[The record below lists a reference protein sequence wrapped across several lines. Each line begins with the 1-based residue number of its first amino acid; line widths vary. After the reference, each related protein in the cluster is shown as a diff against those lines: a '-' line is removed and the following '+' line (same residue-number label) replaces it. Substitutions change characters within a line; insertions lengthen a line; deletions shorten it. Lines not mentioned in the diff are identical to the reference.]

1 MSAHEWFTAEDYLKN
16 KLATKAVSDAGITDL
31 PALMVAFEKAGF
43 VGADGA
49 YKHFQMYG
57 NAEGISPNK
66 YFNATQY
73 LQAKAADALGS
84 ASDYNVGL
92 VASAIA
98 GLGMSA
104 WDHYQKFGA
113 TEGKFGINPSNAF
126 DQETYLNAKAA
137 LVGKTAT
144 EVKDAIT
151 NAGMT
156 VLQHYMQFAGQTG
169 EVSLSTNVAVPA
181 DKQVG
186 GTTGR
191 TFTLTNGT
199 DTATANVF
207 NSGLVYVPGGNDR
220 INALQNEDV
229 LTGAAGRTDNTL
241 NVTLGNANDNGLAT
255 VTPYLNGI
263 QNINIDW
270 TGNTT
275 TLDLRN
281 ADATESINIKR
292 VTADATTVNV
302 NNIGT
307 PAATLRVA
315 NTASDN
321 VNVTFQYKTGV
332 LNGAADVAAL
342 ELNDVLANSVNQT
355 SRANV
360 EGFETVNLT
369 VANGVDINALS
380 VNDMENLNITGSGD
394 LTIVNL
400 TATANEYDAF
410 TAGGIANPGSI
421 GLRTVNAADFT
432 GNLNVDVSAAL
443 GGFVDPT
450 NSGAQAHTVITGGSG
465 NDKFW
470 TNAGVAATSATN
482 RDQINGGAGNNT
494 LVVVGGN
501 IAGNAA
507 ITNVQ
512 GLELRTQAG
521 NTTVDFD
528 AFDANLASVL
538 LRDEKGV
545 GATAFT
551 LNDLGADLASS
562 GNIVL
567 HHGITGHGAQ
577 TVAVNLKA
585 DTANDTVAITVENDR
600 NTGTTFNYTIDA
612 DVPTPT
618 GKVDAD
624 QGVENVTI
632 NDNDTETNV
641 VTLTSAAEHKGTVTL
656 TGGVAGQSYTVAST
670 LVAKTVDAAA
680 QKSNLVLTVGVED
693 QAIKLGSGDDRLTF
707 DGLDT
712 FNGSD
717 AITDVGGTDT
727 VRAAFSKDVTGTPE
741 LAGIENLHIV
751 ATANA
756 ALDLAKG
763 TNLTQLVLMSNEAVD
778 ENNEVFS
785 AGIALGQVNLTDVI
799 TLKNTKLSEVNFF
812 GDEDAVNPL
821 VPTTVATI
829 QNFNGLTLENNTGDA
844 VAVKIGAPLQNLTN
858 LAGNGITAYNLGQL
872 TTHGVKDLSIVVSN
886 EIANNGTTTTI
897 ANIWD
902 RDLVNLTLTATGN
915 VNVGTVTGNTVNS
928 NIKTVNASAVG
939 GNTTATV
946 KALGDSAVV
955 TLAGGNDVFNA
966 LGSAGNNVTIQAGEG
981 NNTVT
986 GTAQS
991 DYIYSGAGRDV
1002 IDANRGNNTVKS
1014 GAGDDTVAA
1023 LNGSNTVDLGS
1034 GKADA
1039 ATFNYDTAGQ
1049 QNLATNVIAGSG
1061 TNATINIVNGG
1072 VDGLLSTAVDNVTTT
1087 YGFAVGD
1094 GAEASL
1100 KFTGITFD
1108 ATASTL
1114 NGRSAINVDG
1124 VAVAP
1129 TNAGVIGAANYDANQ
1144 SNLVVFTVNPTAGQS
1159 FTGGSAADVFMDISA
1174 GVGTAYNVSTGAG
1187 NDAIVIAQTNT
1198 GAHTITGGTGADRVV
1213 LSAAAAAGVN
1223 TVVLAEGDSTA
1234 SAWDVITNF
1243 KTGVDKLD
1251 LSSFTTGTAA
1261 KLTSTAWADL
1271 AADAD
1276 AAAETVAVDAVT
1288 GEVTIGLSGGG
1299 NAVIGKDVS
1308 VASVIN
1314 YLAANSTTVNDTFF
1328 FRYDS
1333 NGTGAIDAADSAVFF
1348 QNLGTDLVVEL
1359 VGSAT
1364 NSVAGFSVATD
1375 LV

>member
-1 MSAHEWFTAEDYLKN
+1 MAITAEMRTQVSQLYVALFGRAPDTDGLGYWVQQLSAGKSLTDVAN
-16 KLATKAVSDAGITDL
+16 TMYATE
-31 PALMVAFEKAGF
+31 PARVYYPSYMTNQEIIASFYENVLGRVA
-43 VGADGA
+43 D
-49 YKHFQMYG
+49 
-57 NAEGISPNK
+57 AEGLAFWTAK
-66 YFNATQY
+66 LNASG
-73 LQAKAADALGS
+73 ASVGS
-84 ASDYNVGL
+84 VINEMINVVANYSGNDPDGL
-92 VASAIA
+92 VSFNLFNNKVEVAQYWGENAGGVDGSSSILAGVSADDATVTAAIA
-98 GLGMSA
+98 KIGSGS
-104 WDHYQKFGA
+104 GA
-113 TEGKFGINPSNAF
+113 
-126 DQETYLNAKAA
+126 
-137 LVGKTAT
+137 
-144 EVKDAIT
+144 
-151 NAGMT
+151 
-156 VLQHYMQFAGQTG
+156 
-169 EVSLSTNVAVPA
+169 
-181 DKQVG
+181 
-186 GTTGR
+186 
-191 TFTLTNGT
+191 FTLTNGT
-199 DTATANVF
+199 DNATANVF
-207 NSGLVYVPGGNDR
+207 NAPMVYVPDGSDR
-220 INALQNEDV
+220 ILSLQDEDV
-229 LTGAAGRTDNTL
+229 LTGIAGRTDNTL
-241 NVTLGNANDNGLAT
+241 NVTMGNINADEGTTAT
-255 VTPYLNGI
+255 TTPYLYNI

-292 VTADATTVNV
+292 VTADAAAVNV

-315 NTASDN
+315 NTASDD
-321 VNVTFQYKTGV
+321 VTVTFQYKTGV

-400 TATANEYDAF
+400 TATANEYDLFA
-410 TAGGIANPGSI
+410 AGGIANPGSI
-421 GLRTVNAADFT
+421 GLRTVNAANFT
-432 GNLNVDVSAAL
+432 GNLNIDVSAAL

-450 NSGAQAHTVITGGSG
+450 NSGAPAHTVITGGSG

-470 TNAGVAATSATN
+470 TNVGVAATSATN
-482 RDQINGGAGNNT
+482 RDQIDGGAGANT

-538 LRDEKGV
+538 LRDEKGA
-545 GATAFT
+545 GATTFT
-551 LNDLGADLASS
+551 LNDLGADLASG

-567 HHGITGHGAQ
+567 RHGITGHGVQ
-577 TVAVNLKA
+577 TVTVNLKA

-680 QKSNLVLTVGVED
+680 QLSDLVLTVGTED
-693 QAIKLGSGDDRLTF
+693 QAIKLGSGDDLLTF

-751 ATANA
+751 ATANST
-756 ALDLAKG
+756 LDLAKG
-763 TNLTQLVLMSNEAVD
+763 TDLTQLVLMSNEAVD

-812 GDEDAVNPL
+812 GDEDAV
-821 VPTTVATI
+821 VAGATVSTT

-844 VAVKIGAPLQNLTN
+844 VAVNIGAPLQNLTN
-858 LAGNGITAYNLGQL
+858 LAGNGITTYNLGQL

-886 EIANNGTTTTI
+886 EIANNAATTNI

-902 RDLVNLTLTATGN
+902 RDLVNLTLTATGS

-928 NIKTVNASAVG
+928 NIKTFNASAVG

-955 TLAGGNDVFNA
+955 TLAGGDDVFNA

-1014 GAGDDTVAA
+1014 GAGDDTVSA

-1034 GKADA
+1034 GKADKV
-1039 ATFNYDTAGQ
+1039 TFNYDTVGQ
-1049 QNLATNVIAGSG
+1049 QNLATNVVAGSG
-1061 TNATINIVNGG
+1061 TSASINFDNNNDGT
-1072 VDGLLSTAVDNVTTT
+1072 VDTVF
-1087 YGFAVGD
+1087 GFAVGD
-1094 GAEASL
+1094 GAEASI

-1114 NGRSAINVDG
+1114 NGRSAITSTIDATPV
-1124 VAVAP
+1124 VE
-1129 TNAGVIGAANYDANQ
+1129 ANQ
-1144 SNLVVFTVNPTAGQS
+1144 SNLIVLTGAVDQTLAIS
-1159 FTGGSAADVFMDISA
+1159 GGSAADVVLDFRTTGA
-1174 GVGTAYNVSTGAG
+1174 GATGYTVNTGAG
-1187 NDAIVIAQTNT
+1187 NDAIVISQVSDA
-1198 GAHTITGGTGADRVV
+1198 GHTITAGTGADRIV
-1213 LSAAAAAGVN
+1213 LSATAGVAAD
-1223 TVVLAEGDSTA
+1223 TIVIAEGDSVRGAHDIISNFESGT
-1234 SAWDVITNF
+1234 DV
-1243 KTGVDKLD
+1243 LD
-1251 LSSFTTGTAA
+1251 LASSAVGVAANVTGLVAGFDMDGDGNAEAFAVSATGEITITDGDAVRGEDFFGGVFT
-1261 KLTSTAWADL
+1261 
-1271 AADAD
+1271 ADALL
-1276 AAAETVAVDAVT
+1276 T
-1288 GEVTIGLSGGG
+1288 
-1299 NAVIGKDVS
+1299 
-1308 VASVIN
+1308 
-1314 YLAANSTTVNDTFF
+1314 YLAANATVVNDVFWF
-1328 FRYDS
+1328 NYDS
-1333 NGTGAIDAADSAVFF
+1333 NGDGVIGAEDNAYVF

-1359 VGSAT
+1359 VGTAAAAAAFDAT
-1364 NSVAGFSVATD
+1364 SD
-1375 LV
+1375 II

>member
-1 MSAHEWFTAEDYLKN
+1 MAASATSMEYVQKMFLAYFGRPVAPTGQEYYGQLVDAGNVAALQDDFWNSVESQGKFGALSTEGKVNAIFNQLFARDAAAAGLTYWTTEINAGRVSLPQAALTILNSAAADDLAVFNAKLEVANAFTAELDTTAEI
-16 KLATKAVSDAGITDL
+16 LAYQSNIDEARDLLVSI
-31 PALMVAFEKAGF
+31 K
-43 VGADGA
+43 
-49 YKHFQMYG
+49 
-57 NAEGISPNK
+57 S
-66 YFNATQY
+66 
-73 LQAKAADALGS
+73 QAQADAAVADIQNIVADIVAGGS
-84 ASDYNVGL
+84 A
-92 VASAIA
+92 
-98 GLGMSA
+98 
-104 WDHYQKFGA
+104 
-113 TEGKFGINPSNAF
+113 E
-126 DQETYLNAKAA
+126 DQ
-137 LVGKTAT
+137 
-144 EVKDAIT
+144 
-151 NAGMT
+151 
-156 VLQHYMQFAGQTG
+156 
-169 EVSLSTNVAVPA
+169 
-181 DKQVG
+181 
-186 GTTGR
+186 

-199 DTATANVF
+199 DVATANVF

-220 INALQNEDV
+220 VNALQDEDV
-229 LTGAAGRTDNTL
+229 LTGIAGRTDNTL
-241 NVTLGNANDNGLAT
+241 NVTLGNPNDNGQAT
-255 VTPYLNGI
+255 ITPYLNNI

-270 TGNTT
+270 TGTT
-275 TLDLRN
+275 AALDLRN
-281 ADATESINIKR
+281 ADATQSINIKR
-292 VTADATTVNV
+292 VTSDATNAAV

-315 NTASDN
+315 NTASDD

-355 SRANV
+355 SRANT

-400 TATANEYDAF
+400 TATANEYDLFA
-410 TAGGIANPGSI
+410 AGGIANPGSI

-465 NDKFW
+465 DDKFW

-482 RDQINGGAGNNT
+482 RDQIDGGAGNNT

-501 IAGNAA
+501 IAGNAG
-507 ITNVQ
+507 ITNIQ
-512 GLELRTQAG
+512 ALELRDQTAAADM
-521 NTTVDFD
+521 TVDFD
-528 AFDANLASVL
+528 AFDAKLTDVL
-538 LRDEKGV
+538 LRDEQNGN
-545 GATAFT
+545 AAAFT
-551 LNDLGADLASS
+551 LNDIGATLASS
-562 GNIVL
+562 GKVVL
-567 HHGITGHGAQ
+567 HHSITTVDAQ
-577 TVAVNLKA
+577 TVNVNLKA
-585 DTANDTVAITVENDR
+585 DTANDTVAITVVNDR

-751 ATANA
+751 ATANST
-756 ALDLAKG
+756 LDLAKG
-763 TNLTQLVLMSNEAVD
+763 TDLTQLVLMSNEAVD

-785 AGIALGQVNLTDVI
+785 TGILAGQVNLTDVI

-812 GDEDAVNPL
+812 GDEDAVNLL

-844 VAVKIGAPLQNLTN
+844 VAVKIGAPLQNLTF

-928 NIKTVNASAVG
+928 NIKTFNASAVG

-955 TLAGGNDVFNA
+955 TLAAGDDLFNA

-981 NNTVT
+981 DNTIT

-1014 GAGDDTVAA
+1014 GAGDDTVSA

-1034 GKADA
+1034 GKADKV
-1039 ATFNYDTAGQ
+1039 TFNYDTVGQ
-1049 QNLATNVIAGSG
+1049 QNLATNVVAGSG
-1061 TNATINIVNGG
+1061 TSASINFDNNNDGT
-1072 VDGLLSTAVDNVTTT
+1072 VDTEF
-1087 YGFAVGD
+1087 GFAVGD
-1094 GAEASL
+1094 GAEASI

-1114 NGRSAINVDG
+1114 NGRSAIEVTADTSP
-1124 VAVAP
+1124 VVE
-1129 TNAGVIGAANYDANQ
+1129 ANQ
-1144 SNLVVFTVNPTAGQS
+1144 SNLIVLTGAVDQTATIS
-1159 FTGGSAADVFMDISA
+1159 GGSAADVVLDFRTFGA
-1174 GVGTAYNVSTGAG
+1174 GATGYTVNTGAG
-1187 NDAIVIAQTNT
+1187 NDAIVISQVSDAGHSITA
-1198 GAHTITGGTGADRVV
+1198 GAGADRIV
-1213 LSAAAAAGVN
+1213 LSATAGVAAD
-1223 TVVLAEGDSTA
+1223 TIVIAEGDSVRGAHDIISNFESGT
-1234 SAWDVITNF
+1234 DV
-1243 KTGVDKLD
+1243 LD
-1251 LSSFTTGTAA
+1251 LASSTVGVAANVTG
-1261 KLTSTAWADL
+1261 L
-1271 AADAD
+1271 AAGFDMDGDGNLEAFAVSAAGEITITDGDAVRGENFFGGVFTAD
-1276 AAAETVAVDAVT
+1276 ALLT
-1288 GEVTIGLSGGG
+1288 
-1299 NAVIGKDVS
+1299 
-1308 VASVIN
+1308 
-1314 YLAANSTTVNDTFF
+1314 YLAANATVVNDVFWF
-1328 FRYDS
+1328 NYDS
-1333 NGTGAIDAADSAVFF
+1333 NGDGAIGAEDNAYVF

-1359 VGSAT
+1359 VGTAAAAASFDA
-1364 NSVAGFSVATD
+1364 VTD
-1375 LV
+1375 II

>member
-1 MSAHEWFTAEDYLKN
+1 M
-16 KLATKAVSDAGITDL
+16 
-31 PALMVAFEKAGF
+31 
-43 VGADGA
+43 
-49 YKHFQMYG
+49 
-57 NAEGISPNK
+57 
-66 YFNATQY
+66 
-73 LQAKAADALGS
+73 
-84 ASDYNVGL
+84 
-92 VASAIA
+92 
-98 GLGMSA
+98 
-104 WDHYQKFGA
+104 
-113 TEGKFGINPSNAF
+113 
-126 DQETYLNAKAA
+126 
-137 LVGKTAT
+137 
-144 EVKDAIT
+144 
-151 NAGMT
+151 
-156 VLQHYMQFAGQTG
+156 
-169 EVSLSTNVAVPA
+169 
-181 DKQVG
+181 
-186 GTTGR
+186 
-191 TFTLTNGT
+191 LTSGT
-199 DTATANVF
+199 DVATANVF
-207 NSGLVYVPGGNDR
+207 NAPMVFVPNGSDR
-220 INALQNEDV
+220 ILSLQDEDV
-229 LTGAAGRTDNTL
+229 LTGASGRTDNTL
-241 NVTLGNANDNGLAT
+241 NVTMGNRNADEGTTA
-255 VTPYLNGI
+255 VTTPVLKNI

-281 ADATESINIKR
+281 ADATQSINVKR
-292 VTADATTVNV
+292 VTADATNVNV

-307 PAATLRVA
+307 PAANLRVA
-315 NTASDN
+315 NTASDS

-342 ELNDVLANSVNQT
+342 ELNDVLANSVTQT

-360 EGFETVNLT
+360 EGFETINLT

-410 TAGGIANPGSI
+410 AAGGIANPGSI

-482 RDQINGGAGNNT
+482 RDQINGGAGANT

-501 IAGNAA
+501 IVGNAA
-507 ITNVQ
+507 ITNIQ
-512 GLELRTQAG
+512 ALELRDQAG
-521 NTTVDFD
+521 GMTVDFD
-528 AFDANLASVL
+528 AFDASLASVL
-538 LRDEKGV
+538 LRDESAGN
-545 GATAFT
+545 TTFT
-551 LNDLGADLASS
+551 LNDLGADLASG

-567 HHGITGHGAQ
+567 RHGITGHGAQ

-600 NTGTTFNYTIDA
+600 NTGTTFDYTIDA

-632 NDNDTETNV
+632 ADNDTETNTL
-641 VTLTSAAEHKGTVTL
+641 TLTSAAEHKGTVTL

-670 LVAKTVDAAA
+670 LIAKTVDAAA
-680 QKSNLVLTVGVED
+680 QKSNLVLTVGKED
-693 QAIKLGSGDDRLTF
+693 QAIKLGTGNDRLTF

-717 AITDVGGTDT
+717 AITDAGGTDT
-727 VRAAFSKDVTGTPE
+727 VRAAFSKDVTGAPE

-778 ENNEVFS
+778 QNNEVFS
-785 AGIALGQVNLTDVI
+785 TGIALGQVNLTDVI

-812 GDEDAVNPL
+812 GDEDAV
-821 VPTTVATI
+821 VAGVTVATN

-858 LAGNGITAYNLGQL
+858 LAGAGITNYNLGQL

-886 EIANNGTTTTI
+886 EVANKGTTTTI

-902 RDLVNLTLTATGN
+902 RDLVNLTLTATGS

-928 NIKTVNASAVG
+928 NIKTFNAAAVG

-946 KALGDSAVV
+946 KALGDAAVV

-1014 GAGDDTVAA
+1014 GAGDDTVSA

-1034 GKADA
+1034 GKADKV
-1039 ATFNYDTAGQ
+1039 TFNYDTVGQ
-1049 QNLATNVIAGSG
+1049 QNLATNVVAGSG
-1061 TNATINIVNGG
+1061 TSASINFDNNNDGT
-1072 VDGLLSTAVDNVTTT
+1072 VDTVF
-1087 YGFAVGD
+1087 GFAVGD
-1094 GAEASL
+1094 GAEASI

-1124 VAVAP
+1124 VAVLA
-1129 TNAGVIGAANYDANQ
+1129 TNAGVTGAAGYSANQ
-1144 SNLVVFTVNPTAGQS
+1144 SNLVVFTANPTAAES
-1159 FTGGSAADVFMDISA
+1159 FTGGSAADVFMDVSA
-1174 GVGTAYNVSTGAG
+1174 GVGNAYNVSTGAG

-1213 LSAAAAAGVN
+1213 LSAAAGVD

-1243 KTGVDKLD
+1243 QTGADKLD

-1261 KLTSTAWADL
+1261 KLASTAWADL
-1271 AADAD
+1271 AADGD
-1276 AAAETVAVDAVT
+1276 ALAETVAVAAT

-1299 NAVIGKDVS
+1299 NAVIGKDVT
-1308 VASVIN
+1308 VASVIS

-1333 NGTGAIDAADSAVFF
+1333 NGSGAIDAADNAVFF

-1364 NSVAGFSVATD
+1364 NSVAGFSVAAD

>member
-1 MSAHEWFTAEDYLKN
+1 MAITTQERTNILK
-16 KLATKAVSDAGITDL
+16 LT
-31 PALMVAFEKAGF
+31 
-43 VGADGA
+43 VGL
-49 YKHFQMYG
+49 
-57 NAEGISPNK
+57 
-66 YFNATQY
+66 FNAAPGANY
-73 LQAKAADALGS
+73 LSEFTSVFEANGHNL
-84 ASDYNVGL
+84 
-92 VASAIA
+92 
-98 GLGMSA
+98 
-104 WDHYQKFGA
+104 
-113 TEGKFGINPSNAF
+113 
-126 DQETYLNAKAA
+126 AA
-137 LVGKTAT
+137 L
-144 EVKDAIT
+144 
-151 NAGMT
+151 AGT
-156 VLQHYMQFAGQTG
+156 L
-169 EVSLSTNVAVPA
+169 
-181 DKQVG
+181 
-186 GTTGR
+186 GTTGAFQSLYPSFQTASEFATKFLTTLGLQGNTEAVDFVTAKFNAGVPKAQIIYDAVVALDASTSAEFAAAKAILVNKAAVAENYSVTLGASSTSLETLQGALANVTADPASVTAANAANAGGNGQ

-199 DTATANVF
+199 DVVTANVF

-220 INALQNEDV
+220 VNALQDEDV
-229 LTGAAGRTDNTL
+229 LTGTAGRTDNTL
-241 NVTLGNANDNGLAT
+241 NVTLGNPNDNGQAT
-255 VTPYLNGI
+255 ITPYLNNI

-270 TGNTT
+270 TGATNA
-275 TLDLRN
+275 LDLRN
-281 ADATESINIKR
+281 ADATQSINIKR
-292 VTADATTVNV
+292 VTSDATNAAV

-315 NTASDN
+315 NTASDD

-342 ELNDVLANSVNQT
+342 ELNDVLANAVRQT

-360 EGFETVNLT
+360 EGFETINLT

-410 TAGGIANPGSI
+410 AAGGIANPGSI

-507 ITNVQ
+507 ITNIQ
-512 GLELRTQAG
+512 ALELRDQAG
-521 NTTVDFD
+521 AAMAVDFD
-528 AFDANLASVL
+528 AFDAKLTDVL
-538 LRDEKGV
+538 LRDEENGAAAV
-545 GATAFT
+545 FNLNDIGAT
-551 LNDLGADLASS
+551 LASS
-562 GNIVL
+562 GKVVL
-567 HHGITGHGAQ
+567 HHSITTADAQ
-577 TVAVNLKA
+577 TVNVNLKA
-585 DTANDTVAITVENDR
+585 DTANDTVAITVVNDR
-600 NTGTTFNYTIDA
+600 NTGVTFNYTIDA

-624 QGVENVTI
+624 QGVENVSI
-632 NDNDTETNV
+632 ADNDTETNTL
-641 VTLTSAAEHKGTVTL
+641 TLTSAAEHKGTVTL

-693 QAIKLGSGDDRLTF
+693 QAIKLGAGDDRLTF

-717 AITDVGGTDT
+717 AITDAGGTDT

-778 ENNEVFS
+778 QNNEVFS
-785 AGIALGQVNLTDVI
+785 TGIALGQVNLTDVI

-812 GDEDAVNPL
+812 GDEDNNVQN
-821 VPTTVATI
+821 T

-844 VAVKIGAPLQNLTN
+844 VAVKIGAPLTN
-858 LAGNGITAYNLGQL
+858 LDGGAANNGIATYNLGQL

-886 EIANNGTTTTI
+886 EVANKGTTTTI

-955 TLAGGNDVFNA
+955 TLAAGNDVFNA

-981 NNTVT
+981 NNTIT

-1014 GAGDDTVAA
+1014 GAGDDTVSA

-1034 GKADA
+1034 GKADKV
-1039 ATFNYDTAGQ
+1039 TFNYDTVGQ
-1049 QNLATNVIAGSG
+1049 QNLATNVVAGSG
-1061 TNATINIVNGG
+1061 TSASINFDNNNDGT
-1072 VDGLLSTAVDNVTTT
+1072 VDTVF
-1087 YGFAVGD
+1087 GFAVGD
-1094 GAEASL
+1094 GAEASI

-1114 NGRSAINVDG
+1114 NGRSAFEQT
-1124 VAVAP
+1124 
-1129 TNAGVIGAANYDANQ
+1129 TNTAITAGTTAGVEGAQ
-1144 SNLVVFTVNPTAGQS
+1144 SNLIVLTGTTAQ
-1159 FTGGSAADVFMDISA
+1159 TNAIAGGSAADVVLDLRSGAADA
-1174 GVGTAYNVSTGAG
+1174 GAYNVSTGAG

-1213 LSAAAAAGVN
+1213 LSAAAGVD

-1243 KTGVDKLD
+1243 KTAADKLD
-1251 LSSFTTGTAA
+1251 LSSFTTGSAA

-1271 AADAD
+1271 AADGD
-1276 AAAETVAVDAVT
+1276 ALAEVVAVAGT
-1288 GEVTIGLSGGG
+1288 GGVTIGLSGGG

-1308 VASVIN
+1308 VASVIS

-1328 FRYDS
+1328 FQYDS
-1333 NGTGAIDAADSAVFF
+1333 NGSGAIDAADNVVFF

-1375 LV
+1375 LT

>member
-1 MSAHEWFTAEDYLKN
+1 MALTTKEIQNAYVAFFNRPADVAGLNYWSSYAGSSADLLNTFAQSKEYTDLFAGLNNTQVVTTIYQNLFGRDPDVVGLNYWVKQLD
-16 KLATKAVSDAGITDL
+16 TKAVTI
-31 PALMVAFEKAGF
+31 
-43 VGADGA
+43 
-49 YKHFQMYG
+49 G
-57 NAEGISPNK
+57 NAAATISAGARDTDKTIVDNK
-66 YFNATQY
+66 VAAATAFTTALDTTAEIVAY
-73 LQAKAADALGS
+73 AGVNSTGLAAVKAWLATVTADAATLTAATGT
-84 ASDYNVGL
+84 GL
-92 VASAIA
+92 
-98 GLGMSA
+98 
-104 WDHYQKFGA
+104 
-113 TEGKFGINPSNAF
+113 T
-126 DQETYLNAKAA
+126 
-137 LVGKTAT
+137 
-144 EVKDAIT
+144 
-151 NAGMT
+151 T
-156 VLQHYMQFAGQTG
+156 VLGTVQSNKG
-169 EVSLSTNVAVPA
+169 E
-181 DKQVG
+181 
-186 GTTGR
+186 
-191 TFTLTNGT
+191 TFTLTNGA
-199 DTATANVF
+199 DKHTAQTFSAPMVF
-207 NSGLVYVPGGNDR
+207 VPDGSDR
-220 INALQNEDV
+220 ILSLQDEDV
-229 LTGAAGRTDNTL
+229 LTGVAGRTDNTL
-241 NVTLGNANDNGLAT
+241 NVTMGNINADEGTTAT
-255 VTPYLNGI
+255 TTPYLNNI
-263 QNINIDW
+263 QNVNIDW
-270 TGNTT
+270 TGNTN

-281 ADATESINIKR
+281 ADATQSINIKR
-292 VTADATTVNV
+292 VTADATGVSV

-307 PAATLRVA
+307 PAASLRVA

-342 ELNDVLANSVNQT
+342 ELNDVLANNINQT

-369 VANGVDINALS
+369 VANGVDINKLS

-400 TATANEYDAF
+400 TATNNEYDQFA
-410 TAGGIANPGSI
+410 AGGIANPGSI
-421 GLRTVNAADFT
+421 GLRTVNAANFT

-507 ITNVQ
+507 ITNIQ
-512 GLELRTQAG
+512 ALELRDQAG
-521 NTTVDFD
+521 AAMSVDFD
-528 AFDANLASVL
+528 AFDAKLTDVL
-538 LRDEKGV
+538 LRDEENGAAAV
-545 GATAFT
+545 FNLNDIGAT
-551 LNDLGADLASS
+551 LASS
-562 GNIVL
+562 GKVVL
-567 HHGITGHGAQ
+567 HHSITTGDAQ
-577 TVAVNLKA
+577 TVNVNLKA
-585 DTANDTVAITVENDR
+585 DTASDTVAITVVNDR
-600 NTGTTFNYTIDA
+600 NTGVTFNYTIDA

-624 QGVENVTI
+624 QGVENVSI
-632 NDNDTETNV
+632 ADNDTETNTL
-641 VTLTSAAEHKGTVTL
+641 TLTSAAEHKGTVTL
-656 TGGVAGQSYTVAST
+656 TGGVAAQSYTVAST
-670 LVAKTVDAAA
+670 LVAKTVDAAG
-680 QKSNLVLTVGVED
+680 QKSNLVLTVGKED

-778 ENNEVFS
+778 QNNEVFS

-812 GDEDAVNPL
+812 GDEDAAVAG
-821 VPTTVATI
+821 TTVRTV

-858 LAGNGITAYNLGQL
+858 LAGAGITTYNLGQL

-886 EIANNGTTTTI
+886 EVANKGTTTNV

-955 TLAGGNDVFNA
+955 TLAAGNDVFNA

-981 NNTVT
+981 NNNIT

-1014 GAGDDTVAA
+1014 GAGDDTVSA

-1034 GKADA
+1034 GKADKV
-1039 ATFNYDTAGQ
+1039 TFNYDTVGQ
-1049 QNLATNVIAGSG
+1049 QNLATNVVAGSG
-1061 TNATINIVNGG
+1061 TSASINFDNNNDGT
-1072 VDGLLSTAVDNVTTT
+1072 VDTVF
-1087 YGFAVGD
+1087 GFAVGD
-1094 GAEASL
+1094 GAEASI

-1114 NGRSAINVDG
+1114 NGRSAFVQTANAAITAGTTVG
-1124 VAVAP
+1124 VE
-1129 TNAGVIGAANYDANQ
+1129 GAQ
-1144 SNLVVFTVNPTAGQS
+1144 SNLIVLTGTTAQ
-1159 FTGGSAADVFMDISA
+1159 TNAIAGGSAADVVLDLRSGAADA
-1174 GVGTAYNVSTGAG
+1174 GAYNVSTGAG

-1213 LSAAAAAGVN
+1213 LSAAAGAD

-1243 KTGVDKLD
+1243 TVANDGFDV
-1251 LSSFTTGTAA
+1251 STVPAA
-1261 KLTSTAWADL
+1261 LGAQADL
-1271 AADAD
+1271 KSLDYD
-1276 AAAETVAVDAVT
+1276 GDGVNDITVASGYVT
-1288 GEVTIGLSGGG
+1288 TTVG
-1299 NAVIGKDVS
+1299 VIGGADGKVT
-1308 VASVIN
+1308 VAGMLAF
-1314 YLAANSTTVNDTFF
+1314 LAANAKNVNDIYLFNADT
-1328 FRYDS
+1328 
-1333 NGTGAIDAADSAVFF
+1333 NGTAGIGAGDNTFAF

-1359 VGSAT
+1359 VGAQAT
-1364 NSVAGFSVATD
+1364 ALTIADFKQGKKEKGKKKKKKRE
-1375 LV
+1375 

>member
-1 MSAHEWFTAEDYLKN
+1 MAITTQERTNILK
-16 KLATKAVSDAGITDL
+16 LT
-31 PALMVAFEKAGF
+31 
-43 VGADGA
+43 VGL
-49 YKHFQMYG
+49 
-57 NAEGISPNK
+57 
-66 YFNATQY
+66 FNAAPGANY
-73 LQAKAADALGS
+73 LSEFTSVFEANGHNL
-84 ASDYNVGL
+84 
-92 VASAIA
+92 
-98 GLGMSA
+98 
-104 WDHYQKFGA
+104 
-113 TEGKFGINPSNAF
+113 
-126 DQETYLNAKAA
+126 AA
-137 LVGKTAT
+137 L
-144 EVKDAIT
+144 
-151 NAGMT
+151 AGT
-156 VLQHYMQFAGQTG
+156 L
-169 EVSLSTNVAVPA
+169 
-181 DKQVG
+181 
-186 GTTGR
+186 GTTGAFQSLYPSFQTASEFATKFLTTLGLQGNTEAVDFVTAKFNAGVPKAQIIFDALVALDASTSAEFAAAKAILVNKAAVAENYSVTLGASSTSLETLQGALANVTADPASVTAANAANAGGNGQ

-199 DTATANVF
+199 DVVTANVF
-207 NSGLVYVPGGNDR
+207 NSGLVYVPGGNNR
-220 INALQNEDV
+220 VNALQDEDT
-229 LTGAAGRTDNTL
+229 LTGTAGRTDNTL
-241 NVTLGNANDNGLAT
+241 NVTLGNPNDNGQAT
-255 VTPYLNGI
+255 ITPYLNNI

-270 TGNTT
+270 TGTT
-275 TLDLRN
+275 TALDLRN
-281 ADATESINIKR
+281 ADATQSINIKR
-292 VTADATTVNV
+292 VTSDATNAAV

-315 NTASDN
+315 NTASDD

-342 ELNDVLANSVNQT
+342 ELNDVLANAVRQT

-360 EGFETVNLT
+360 EGFETINLT

-410 TAGGIANPGSI
+410 AAGGIANPGSI

-482 RDQINGGAGNNT
+482 RDQINGGAGANT

-501 IAGNAA
+501 IVGNAA
-507 ITNVQ
+507 ITNIQ
-512 GLELRTQAG
+512 ALELRDQAG
-521 NTTVDFD
+521 GMTVDFD
-528 AFDANLASVL
+528 AFDASLASVL
-538 LRDEKGV
+538 LRDESAGN
-545 GATAFT
+545 TTFT
-551 LNDLGADLASS
+551 LNDLGADLASG

-567 HHGITGHGAQ
+567 RHGITGHGAQ

-600 NTGTTFNYTIDA
+600 NTDTTFNYTIDA

-680 QKSNLVLTVGVED
+680 QKSNLVLTVGKED

-717 AITDVGGTDT
+717 AITDIGGTDT

-751 ATANA
+751 ATANST
-756 ALDLAKG
+756 LDLAKG
-763 TNLTQLVLMSNEAVD
+763 TDLTQLVLMSNEAVN

-812 GDEDAVNPL
+812 GDEDAV
-821 VPTTVATI
+821 VAGTTVATN

-844 VAVKIGAPLQNLTN
+844 VAVKVGAPLQNLTN
-858 LAGNGITAYNLGQL
+858 LAGAGITNYNLGQL

-886 EIANNGTTTTI
+886 EVANKGTTTTI

-928 NIKTVNASAVG
+928 NIKSVNASAVG

-955 TLAGGNDVFNA
+955 TLAAGNDVFNA

-981 NNTVT
+981 NNTIT

-1014 GAGDDTVAA
+1014 GAGDDTVSA

-1034 GKADA
+1034 GKADKV
-1039 ATFNYDTAGQ
+1039 TFNYDTVGQ
-1049 QNLATNVIAGSG
+1049 QNLATNVVAGSG
-1061 TNATINIVNGG
+1061 TSASINFDNNNDGT
-1072 VDGLLSTAVDNVTTT
+1072 VDTVF
-1087 YGFAVGD
+1087 GFAVGD
-1094 GAEASL
+1094 GAEASI

-1114 NGRSAINVDG
+1114 NGRSAFVQTADSAITAGTTVG
-1124 VAVAP
+1124 VE
-1129 TNAGVIGAANYDANQ
+1129 GAQ
-1144 SNLVVFTVNPTAGQS
+1144 SNLIVLTGTTAQ
-1159 FTGGSAADVFMDISA
+1159 TNAIAGGSAADVVLDLRSGAADA
-1174 GVGTAYNVSTGAG
+1174 GAYNVSTGAG

-1213 LSAAAAAGVN
+1213 LSAAAGVD

-1243 KTGVDKLD
+1243 KTATDKLD
-1251 LSSFTTGTAA
+1251 LSSFTTGSAA

-1271 AADAD
+1271 AADGD
-1276 AAAETVAVDAVT
+1276 ALAVLVAVAVT

-1308 VASVIN
+1308 VASVIS

-1328 FRYDS
+1328 FQYDS
-1333 NGTGAIDAADSAVFF
+1333 NGSGAIDGADNVVFF

-1364 NSVAGFSVATD
+1364 NSVAGFSVAVD
-1375 LV
+1375 LT

>member
-1 MSAHEWFTAEDYLKN
+1 VAQAM
-16 KLATKAVSDAGITDL
+16 AG
-31 PALMVAFEKAGF
+31 
-43 VGADGA
+43 
-49 YKHFQMYG
+49 
-57 NAEGISPNK
+57 
-66 YFNATQY
+66 
-73 LQAKAADALGS
+73 
-84 ASDYNVGL
+84 
-92 VASAIA
+92 
-98 GLGMSA
+98 
-104 WDHYQKFGA
+104 
-113 TEGKFGINPSNAF
+113 
-126 DQETYLNAKAA
+126 
-137 LVGKTAT
+137 
-144 EVKDAIT
+144 
-151 NAGMT
+151 
-156 VLQHYMQFAGQTG
+156 
-169 EVSLSTNVAVPA
+169 SLS
-181 DKQVG
+181 
-186 GTTGR
+186 

-199 DTATANVF
+199 DVDPANVF
-207 NSGLVYVPGGNDR
+207 NAPMVFVPDGSDR
-220 INALQNEDV
+220 ILSLQDEDV
-229 LTGAAGRTDNTL
+229 LTGTAGRTDNTL
-241 NVTLGNANDNGLAT
+241 NVTMGNINADEGTTAT
-255 VTPYLNGI
+255 TTPILNNI

-270 TGNTT
+270 TGNTN

-281 ADATESINIKR
+281 ADATKAVNVNR
-292 VTADATTVNV
+292 VTNDATGVNV

-332 LNGAADVAAL
+332 LNGATDVAAL
-342 ELNDVLANSVNQT
+342 ELNDVLANRVNQT

-394 LTIVNL
+394 LTVVNL
-400 TATANEYDAF
+400 TATANEYDLFA
-410 TAGGIANPGSI
+410 AGGIVNPGSI
-421 GLRTVNAADFT
+421 GLRKVDASAFT
-432 GNLNVDVSAAL
+432 GNLNIDVSAAL

-450 NSGAQAHTVITGGSG
+450 NSGAQAHTVITGGTG

-482 RDQINGGAGNNT
+482 RDQINGGTGTNT
-494 LVVVGGN
+494 LVAVAGN

-507 ITNVQ
+507 ITNIQ
-512 GLELRTQAG
+512 ALELRTQAG
-521 NTTVDFD
+521 NQTVDFD

-538 LRDEKGV
+538 LRDEKAA

-551 LNDLGADLASS
+551 LNDVGAALAAG

-567 HHGITGHGAQ
+567 HHGISGIGAQ
-577 TVAVNLKA
+577 TVNVTLKA
-585 DTANDTVAITVENDR
+585 DTANDTVAITVVNDR
-600 NTGTTFNYTIDA
+600 NTSATFDYTIDA
-612 DVPTPT
+612 DVPTPA

-624 QGVENVTI
+624 QGVENVSI
-632 NDNDTETNV
+632 ADNDTETNV

-656 TGGVAGQSYTVAST
+656 TGGVAGQTYTVAST
-670 LVAKTVDAAA
+670 LIAKTVDAAA
-680 QKSNLVLTVGVED
+680 QKSNLVLTVGKED
-693 QAIKLGSGDDRLTF
+693 QAIKLGSGNDRLTF

-727 VRAAFSKDVTGTPE
+727 VRAAFSKDVTGAPE

-751 ATANA
+751 ATANST
-756 ALDLAKG
+756 LDLAKG
-763 TNLTQLVLMSNEAVD
+763 TSLTQLVLMSNEAVD

-785 AGIALGQVNLTDVI
+785 TGIALGTVNLTDVV
-799 TLKNTKLSEVNFF
+799 TLKNTKLSEINFF
-812 GDEDAVNPL
+812 GDEDAV
-821 VPTTVATI
+821 VAGTTVRIT

-858 LAGNGITAYNLGQL
+858 LAGNGITTYNLGQL

-886 EIANNGTTTTI
+886 EIANNAATTNI

-955 TLAGGNDVFNA
+955 TLAAGNDVFNA
-966 LGSAGNNVTIQAGEG
+966 LGSAGNNVVIQAGEG
-981 NNTVT
+981 NNTIT

-1014 GAGDDTVAA
+1014 GAGDDTVSA

-1034 GKADA
+1034 GKSDRV
-1039 ATFNYDTAGQ
+1039 TFNYDTVGQ
-1049 QNLATNVIAGSG
+1049 LNLATNVVAGSG
-1061 TNATINIVNGG
+1061 INATINFDSNN
-1072 VDGLLSTAVDNVTTT
+1072 DGDTLDAGDATF
-1087 YGFAVGD
+1087 GFAVGD
-1094 GAEASL
+1094 GAEASI
-1100 KFTGITFD
+1100 KFTGTTFD
-1108 ATASTL
+1108 PVASTL
-1114 NGRSAINVDG
+1114 NGRSAITG
-1124 VAVAP
+1124 VTTA
-1129 TNAGVIGAANYDANQ
+1129 AGVTGHANFDANQ
-1144 SNLVVFTVNPTAGQS
+1144 SNLVVFTANPGAAQS
-1159 FTGGSAADVFMDISA
+1159 FTGGSAADIFMDISA
-1174 GVGTAYNVSTGAG
+1174 GVGNAYSVSTGAG
-1187 NDAIVIAQTNT
+1187 NDAIVIAQTST
-1198 GAHTITGGTGADRVV
+1198 AAHTITGGTGADRVV
-1213 LSAAAAAGVN
+1213 LSAAAGVD
-1223 TVVLAEGDSTA
+1223 TLVITEGDSTA
-1234 SAWDVITNF
+1234 SAWDVVTGF
-1243 KTGVDKLD
+1243 QTGVGGDKLD

-1261 KLTSTAWADL
+1261 KLTSTSWSDL
-1271 AADAD
+1271 AADVD
-1276 AAAETVAVDAVT
+1276 ALAEAVAVAAT

-1299 NAVIGKDVS
+1299 NALIGKDVS
-1308 VASVIN
+1308 VASVIS

-1333 NGTGAIDAADSAVFF
+1333 NGSGALDAADNVVFF

-1364 NSVAGFSVATD
+1364 NSVAGFSATVGGD
-1375 LV
+1375 LM

>member
-1 MSAHEWFTAEDYLKN
+1 MAITTLERTQIEKVFIAFLNAAPSITYLDQLVGYAGRANVLAKDLSKTDSFLSIYPVALTNDEFAGKFVANFIGSTASDAAKAYVKDEVVKSLNAGVSRGDTLFNVVVALQSVPDGDPTFGTTKKAFENKVAVADYYAVTKLGTATD
-16 KLATKAVSDAGITDL
+16 LATL
-31 PALMVAFEKAGF
+31 
-43 VGADGA
+43 
-49 YKHFQMYG
+49 H
-57 NAEGISPNK
+57 
-66 YFNATQY
+66 
-73 LQAKAADALGS
+73 
-84 ASDYNVGL
+84 NV
-92 VASAIA
+92 IA
-98 GLGMSA
+98 GVTASS
-104 WDHYQKFGA
+104 DVSSS
-113 TEGKFGINPSNAF
+113 T
-126 DQETYLNAKAA
+126 A
-137 LVGKTAT
+137 LDTILSG
-144 EVKDAIT
+144 
-151 NAGMT
+151 T
-156 VLQHYMQFAGQTG
+156 VTGQ
-169 EVSLSTNVAVPA
+169 
-181 DKQVG
+181 
-186 GTTGR
+186 

-199 DTATANVF
+199 DIATANVF
-207 NSGLVYVPGGNDR
+207 NAPMVYTPNGDDR
-220 INALQNEDV
+220 ILSLQDEDV
-229 LTGAAGRTDNTL
+229 LTGAVGRTDNTL
-241 NVTLGNANDNGLAT
+241 NATIGQINANEGTSGA
-255 VTPYLNGI
+255 VTPVLHNI

-270 TGNTT
+270 TGSTT
-275 TLDLRN
+275 NLDVRN
-281 ADATESINIKR
+281 ADATTSININR
-292 VTADATTVNV
+292 VTADATTVAV
-302 NNIGT
+302 SNIGT
-307 PAATLRVA
+307 PAANLRVA

-332 LNGAADVAAL
+332 LNGAADTAAL
-342 ELNDVLANSVNQT
+342 ELNDVLANSINQT

-410 TAGGIANPGSI
+410 AVGGIVNPGAI
-421 GLRTVNAADFT
+421 GLRTVNASTFT

-450 NSGAQAHTVITGGSG
+450 NSGAQAHTVITGGTG

-470 TNAGVAATSATN
+470 TNAGVAATSVTN
-482 RDQINGGAGNNT
+482 RDQINGGAGTNT
-494 LVVVGGN
+494 LVAVGGN

-507 ITNVQ
+507 ITNIQ
-512 GLELRTQAG
+512 ALELRDQAG
-521 NTTVDFD
+521 AAMAVDFD
-528 AFDANLASVL
+528 AFDAALTDVL
-538 LRDEKGV
+538 LRDEESGV
-545 GATAFT
+545 GAVFN
-551 LNDLGADLASS
+551 LNDVGATLASS
-562 GNIVL
+562 GKIVL
-567 HHGITGHGAQ
+567 HHSITTADAQ
-577 TVAVNLKA
+577 AVNVTLKA
-585 DTANDTVAITVENDR
+585 DTANDTVAVTVVNDR
-600 NTGTTFNYTIDA
+600 NTGTTFDYTIDA

-624 QGVENVTI
+624 QGVENVSI
-632 NDNDTETNV
+632 ADNDTETNV

-670 LVAKTVDAAA
+670 LIAKTVDASV
-680 QKSNLVLTVGVED
+680 QKSDLVLTVGKED
-693 QAIKLGSGDDRLTF
+693 QAIKLGSGNDRLTF

-727 VRAAFSKDVTGTPE
+727 VRAAFSKDVTGAPE

-751 ATANA
+751 ATANST
-756 ALDLAKG
+756 LDLAKG

-778 ENNEVFS
+778 QATEVFS
-785 AGIALGQVNLTDVI
+785 TGIAVGQVNLTDVI

-812 GDEDAVNPL
+812 GDEDAV
-821 VPTTVATI
+821 VAGATVRTA

-858 LAGNGITAYNLGQL
+858 LAGNGITNYNLGQL

-886 EIANNGTTTTI
+886 EITTAKATTAI

-928 NIKTVNASAVG
+928 NIKTVNAAAVG
-939 GNTTATV
+939 GATTATV

-955 TLAGGNDVFNA
+955 TLAGGDDVFNA

-981 NNTVT
+981 NNNIT

-991 DYIYSGAGRDV
+991 DYIYSGAGRDI

-1014 GAGDDTVAA
+1014 GAGDDTVTA

-1034 GKADA
+1034 GKADV
-1039 ATFNYDTAGQ
+1039 ATFNYDTVGQ
-1049 QNLATNVIAGSG
+1049 LNLATNVIAGSG
-1061 TNATINIVNGG
+1061 TSAAVTFVSGPG
-1072 VDGLLSTAVDNVTTT
+1072 LDLVFGTVDDVVAAN

-1094 GAEASL
+1094 GAEASI
-1100 KFTGITFD
+1100 KFTGTTFD

-1114 NGRSAINVDG
+1114 NGRSAITS
-1124 VAVAP
+1124 AV
-1129 TNAGVIGAANYDANQ
+1129 NATPVVEANQ
-1144 SNLVVFTVNPTAGQS
+1144 SNLVVLTGAVAQIAAIS
-1159 FTGGSAADVFMDISA
+1159 GGSAADVVLDLRS
-1174 GVGTAYNVSTGAG
+1174 GVGGAYNVSTGAG

-1213 LSAAAAAGVN
+1213 LSAAAGID
-1223 TVVLAEGDSTA
+1223 TLVLTEGDSTA
-1234 SAWDVITNF
+1234 SAWDVITGF
-1243 KTGVDKLD
+1243 KTGTDKLD
-1251 LSSFTTGTAA
+1251 LSSSTVGTAV
-1261 KLTSTAWADL
+1261 KLTSTVWADI
-1271 AADAD
+1271 AADVD
-1276 AAAETVAVDAVT
+1276 ALAETVAVAAVT

-1308 VASVIN
+1308 VASVIS
-1314 YLAANSTTVNDTFF
+1314 YLTANSTTVNDTFF

-1333 NGTGAIDAADSAVFF
+1333 NGSGATDAADNAVFF

-1364 NSVAGFSVATD
+1364 NNVNGFSVTAD
-1375 LV
+1375 LS

>member
-1 MSAHEWFTAEDYLKN
+1 MATNVTSAERTNILKLVAGMFNAAPGAAYLEEFSTAFLALNKDYGALAAALADTGAFKALYPSSLTVEETATKFLTTLGLAANSEAQDFVQAKLNAGESIASVIFQSLLALVESTSTDAEIVAAQALLAN
-16 KLATKAVSDAGITDL
+16 KAAVAEYYSVTKVASSDQLATLQGIVANVTAD
-31 PALMVAFEKAGF
+31 PASVEA
-43 VGADGA
+43 
-49 YKHFQMYG
+49 
-57 NAEGISPNK
+57 
-66 YFNATQY
+66 
-73 LQAKAADALGS
+73 
-84 ASDYNVGL
+84 
-92 VASAIA
+92 
-98 GLGMSA
+98 
-104 WDHYQKFGA
+104 
-113 TEGKFGINPSNAF
+113 
-126 DQETYLNAKAA
+126 AKAA
-137 LVGKTAT
+137 LDSG
-144 EVKDAIT
+144 
-151 NAGMT
+151 N
-156 VLQHYMQFAGQTG
+156 GQ
-169 EVSLSTNVAVPA
+169 
-181 DKQVG
+181 
-186 GTTGR
+186 

-199 DTATANVF
+199 DVATANVF
-207 NSGLVYVPGGNDR
+207 NAPMVYVPDGSDR
-220 INALQNEDV
+220 ILSLQDEDV
-229 LTGAAGRTDNTL
+229 LTGIAGRTDNTL
-241 NVTLGNANDNGLAT
+241 NVTMGNINADEGTTAT
-255 VTPYLNGI
+255 TTPILNNI

-270 TGNTT
+270 TGNTVN
-275 TLDLRN
+275 LDLRN
-281 ADATESINIKR
+281 ADATESINVKR
-292 VTADATTVNV
+292 VTADATGVNV

-307 PAATLRVA
+307 PAANLRVA
-315 NTASDN
+315 NTASDT

-342 ELNDVLANSVNQT
+342 ELNDVLANAVSQT

-400 TATANEYDAF
+400 TATANEYDLFA
-410 TAGGIANPGSI
+410 AGGIATPGSI

-482 RDQINGGAGNNT
+482 RDQIDGGAGANT

-538 LRDEKGV
+538 LRDEKGA
-545 GATAFT
+545 GATTFT
-551 LNDLGADLASS
+551 LNDLGADLASG

-567 HHGITGHGAQ
+567 RHGITGAGAQ
-577 TVAVNLKA
+577 TVVVNLKA

-600 NTGTTFNYTIDA
+600 NTGTTFDYTIDA

-618 GKVDAD
+618 GKADAD

-693 QAIKLGSGDDRLTF
+693 QAIKLGSGDDLLTF

-751 ATANA
+751 ATANST
-756 ALDLAKG
+756 LDLAKG
-763 TNLTQLVLMSNEAVD
+763 TDLTQLVLMSNEAVD
-778 ENNEVFS
+778 QNNEVFS

-812 GDEDAVNPL
+812 GDEDAV
-821 VPTTVATI
+821 VAGTTVQTI

-844 VAVKIGAPLQNLTN
+844 VAVNIGAPLQNLTN
-858 LAGNGITAYNLGQL
+858 LAGNGITTYNLGQL

-886 EIANNGTTTTI
+886 EVANNAATTNI

-955 TLAGGNDVFNA
+955 TLAGGDDVFNA

-981 NNTVT
+981 NNNIT

-1014 GAGDDTVAA
+1014 GAGDDTVSA

-1034 GKADA
+1034 GKADT
-1039 ATFNYDTAGQ
+1039 ATFNYDTAAQ
-1049 QNLATNVIAGSG
+1049 LALATNVIAGSG
-1061 TNATINIVNGG
+1061 TNAVINFVDAG
-1072 VDGLLSTAVDNVTTT
+1072 VDGVVGTVDDVVTT

-1094 GAEASL
+1094 GAEASI
-1100 KFTGITFD
+1100 KFTGTTFD
-1108 ATASTL
+1108 AVASTL
-1114 NGRSAINVDG
+1114 NGRSAI
-1124 VAVAP
+1124 
-1129 TNAGVIGAANYDANQ
+1129 TSAADATPVVEANQ
-1144 SNLVVFTVNPTAGQS
+1144 SNLIVLTGATDQTVAIS
-1159 FTGGSAADVFMDISA
+1159 GGGAADVVLDFRTT
-1174 GVGTAYNVSTGAG
+1174 GVGATGYTVNTGAG
-1187 NDAIVIAQTNT
+1187 NDAIVISQVSDA
-1198 GAHTITGGTGADRVV
+1198 GHTITAGTGADRIV
-1213 LSAAAAAGVN
+1213 LSATAGVAAD
-1223 TVVLAEGDSTA
+1223 TIVIAEGDSVRGA
-1234 SAWDVITNF
+1234 HDIISNFESGNDV
-1243 KTGVDKLD
+1243 LD
-1251 LSSFTTGTAA
+1251 LASFAVGVAANVTGLTAGFDMDGDGNNE
-1261 KLTSTAWADL
+1261 TFVVTATGEITITDGDAGR
-1271 AADAD
+1271 AENFFGGVFTADALL
-1276 AAAETVAVDAVT
+1276 T
-1288 GEVTIGLSGGG
+1288 
-1299 NAVIGKDVS
+1299 
-1308 VASVIN
+1308 
-1314 YLAANSTTVNDTFF
+1314 YLAANATVVNDVFWF
-1328 FRYDS
+1328 NYDS
-1333 NGTGAIDAADSAVFF
+1333 NGDGAIGAEDNAYVF

-1359 VGSAT
+1359 VGTAAAA
-1364 NSVAGFSVATD
+1364 AGFDASTD
-1375 LV
+1375 II

>member
-1 MSAHEWFTAEDYLKN
+1 MALTTAQIQAAYVTFFNRPADVAGLNYWSSYKGSDVDLYNTFAQSAEYTSLFTGQNHTATVVTIYTNLFGRAPDVDGLSYWVAQLDSGALSIGTIANAIKTGAQGTDATIIANKTTAATAFTAALDTEPEVAGYASPSASGLASVKAWLAAVTTDAS
-16 KLATKAVSDAGITDL
+16 LATQIA
-31 PALMVAFEKAGF
+31 P
-43 VGADGA
+43 
-49 YKHFQMYG
+49 
-57 NAEGISPNK
+57 
-66 YFNATQY
+66 
-73 LQAKAADALGS
+73 DALT
-84 ASDYNVGL
+84 
-92 VASAIA
+92 AI
-98 GLGMSA
+98 
-104 WDHYQKFGA
+104 
-113 TEGKFGINPSNAF
+113 
-126 DQETYLNAKAA
+126 
-137 LVGKTAT
+137 TAT
-144 EVKDAIT
+144 GIAT
-151 NAGMT
+151 AG
-156 VLQHYMQFAGQTG
+156 
-169 EVSLSTNVAVPA
+169 S
-181 DKQVG
+181 
-186 GTTGR
+186 

-199 DTATANVF
+199 DIATANIF
-207 NSGLVYVPGGNDR
+207 NAAMVYVPDGSDR
-220 INALQNEDV
+220 ILSLQDEDQ
-229 LTGAAGRTDNTL
+229 LTGLAGRTDNTL
-241 NVTLGNANDNGLAT
+241 NVTMGNINADEGTTA
-255 VTPYLNGI
+255 VTTPILNNI

-275 TLDLRN
+275 ALDLRN
-281 ADATESINIKR
+281 ADATQSINIKR
-292 VTADATTVNV
+292 VTADAGAVAV

-307 PAATLRVA
+307 PAANLRVA

-321 VNVTFQYKTGV
+321 VNVTFQFKTGV
-332 LNGAADVAAL
+332 LNGSTDVAAL
-342 ELNDVLANSVNQT
+342 ELNDVLANNVNQT
-355 SRANV
+355 SRANF

-369 VANGVDINALS
+369 VANGVDINALN
-380 VNDMENLNITGSGD
+380 VNDMENLNIAGSGD

-400 TATANEYDAF
+400 TATANEYDLFA
-410 TAGGIANPGSI
+410 AGGIANPGSI
-421 GLRTVNAADFT
+421 GLRTVNASTFT
-432 GNLNVDVSAAL
+432 GNLNIDVSAAL
-443 GGFVDPT
+443 GGFVDPN
-450 NSGAQAHTVITGGSG
+450 NSGAQAHTVITGGTG

-507 ITNVQ
+507 ITNIQ
-512 GLELRTQAG
+512 ALELRDQAG
-521 NTTVDFD
+521 GMTVDFD

-538 LRDEKGV
+538 LRDESA
-545 GATAFT
+545 GASTFT
-551 LNDLGADLASS
+551 LNDIGAGLASA

-567 HHGITGHGAQ
+567 HHGISGHGAQ
-577 TVAVNLKA
+577 TVNVNLKT
-585 DTANDTVAITVENDR
+585 DTANDTVAVTVVNDR

-632 NDNDTETNV
+632 ADNDTETNIL
-641 VTLTSAAEHKGTVTL
+641 TLTSAAEHKGTVTL

-670 LVAKTVDAAA
+670 LIAKTVDAAG
-680 QKSNLVLTVGVED
+680 QKSDLVLTVGKED
-693 QAIKLGSGDDRLTF
+693 QAIKLGSGNDLLTF

-717 AITDVGGTDT
+717 AITDIGGTDT

-751 ATANA
+751 ATANST
-756 ALDLAKG
+756 LDLAKG

-778 ENNEVFS
+778 QNAEVFS
-785 AGIALGQVNLTDVI
+785 TGIALGQVNLTDVI

-812 GDEDAVNPL
+812 GDEDAV
-821 VPTTVATI
+821 VAGTTVRTA
-829 QNFNGLTLENNTGDA
+829 QNFNGLTLENNTGDT

-858 LAGNGITAYNLGQL
+858 LAGNGITNYNLGQL

-886 EIANNGTTTTI
+886 EIANNGATTTI

-902 RDLVNLTLTATGN
+902 RDLVNLTLSATGN

-928 NIKTVNASAVG
+928 NVKTFNASAVG

-946 KALGDSAVV
+946 KALGDSAIV
-955 TLAGGNDVFNA
+955 TLAAGNDVFNA
-966 LGSAGNNVTIQAGEG
+966 LGSAGNNVVIQAGEG
-981 NNTVT
+981 NNTIT

-1014 GAGDDTVAA
+1014 GAGDDTVSA
-1023 LNGSNTVDLGS
+1023 LNGSNTVDLGA
-1034 GKADA
+1034 GNVDK
-1039 ATFNYDTAGQ
+1039 ATFNYDTAAQ
-1049 QNLATNVIAGSG
+1049 LNLATNVIAGSG
-1061 TNATINIVNGG
+1061 TNASINFVDAG
-1072 VDGLLSTAVDNVTTT
+1072 VDGLVGTGDDVTTT
-1087 YGFAVGD
+1087 YGFAVGN

-1100 KFTGITFD
+1100 KFTGTTFD
-1108 ATASTL
+1108 AVASTL
-1114 NGRSAINVDG
+1114 NGRSAITG
-1124 VAVAP
+1124 VT
-1129 TNAGVIGAANYDANQ
+1129 TNAAVTGHANFDANQ
-1144 SNLVVFTVNPTAGQS
+1144 SNLVVFTANPTAAQS
-1159 FTGGSAADVFMDISA
+1159 FTGGSAADIFLDISA

-1213 LSAAAAAGVN
+1213 LSAAAGVD
-1223 TVVLAEGDSTA
+1223 TVVLTEGDSTA

-1243 KTGVDKLD
+1243 KTGADKLD
-1251 LSSFTTGTAA
+1251 LSSFTTGAAA
-1261 KLTSTAWADL
+1261 KLTSTVWADI
-1271 AADAD
+1271 DAD
-1276 AAAETVAVDAVT
+1276 AAAETVAVAAT

-1308 VASVIN
+1308 VASVVSF
-1314 YLAANSTTVNDTFF
+1314 LAANSTTVNDTFF

-1333 NGTGAIDAADSAVFF
+1333 NGSGAIDAADNAIFF

-1364 NSVAGFSVATD
+1364 NSVAGFSVAAD
-1375 LV
+1375 LI

>member
-1 MSAHEWFTAEDYLKN
+1 MANPVFVKT
-16 KLATKAVSDAGITDL
+16 TDSYIA
-31 PALMVAFEKAGF
+31 ALMKVTLNAAP
-43 VGADGA
+43 
-49 YKHFQMYG
+49 G
-57 NAEGISPNK
+57 N
-66 YFNATQY
+66 
-73 LQAKAADALGS
+73 
-84 ASDYNVGL
+84 
-92 VASAIA
+92 
-98 GLGMSA
+98 
-104 WDHYQKFGA
+104 
-113 TEGKFGINPSNAF
+113 
-126 DQETYLNAKAA
+126 TYLNQFRSF
-137 LVGKTAT
+137 VT
-144 EVKDAIT
+144 E
-151 NAGMT
+151 NG
-156 VLQHYMQFAGQTG
+156 
-169 EVSLSTNVAVPA
+169 
-181 DKQVG
+181 G
-186 GTTGR
+186 GTTGLQKLGSALANYASTDNAAFAASVVANLGITGTSATTATTNVKALLDSYGADR
-191 TFTLTNGT
+191 GKALMQLVDVMVNLQSDATWGAAANTFVNAANAGYVYSVNTANTSTDLTVLAAAVSTTGGVVATPGQTFTLTNGT
-199 DTATANVF
+199 DVATANVF

-220 INALQNEDV
+220 VNALQDEDV
-229 LTGAAGRTDNTL
+229 LTGIAGRTDNTL
-241 NVTLGNANDNGLAT
+241 NVTLGNPNDNGQAT
-255 VTPYLNGI
+255 ITPYLNNI

-270 TGNTT
+270 TGTT
-275 TLDLRN
+275 AALDLRN
-281 ADATESINIKR
+281 ADATQSINIKR
-292 VTADATTVNV
+292 VTSDATNAAV

-315 NTASDN
+315 NTASDD

-400 TATANEYDAF
+400 TATANEYDLFA
-410 TAGGIANPGSI
+410 AGGIANPGAI
-421 GLRTVNAADFT
+421 GLRAVNAAAFT

-470 TNAGVAATSATN
+470 TDAGVAATSATN

-507 ITNVQ
+507 ITNIQ
-512 GLELRTQAG
+512 ALELRDQAG
-521 NTTVDFD
+521 AAMAVDFD
-528 AFDANLASVL
+528 AFDAKLTDVL
-538 LRDEKGV
+538 LRDEENGAAAV
-545 GATAFT
+545 FNLNDIGAT
-551 LNDLGADLASS
+551 LASS
-562 GNIVL
+562 GKVVL
-567 HHGITGHGAQ
+567 HHSITTADAQ
-577 TVAVNLKA
+577 TVNVNLKA
-585 DTANDTVAITVENDR
+585 DTANDTVAITVVNDR
-600 NTGTTFNYTIDA
+600 NTGVTFNYTIDA

-624 QGVENVTI
+624 QGVENVSI
-632 NDNDTETNV
+632 ADNDTETNTL
-641 VTLTSAAEHKGTVTL
+641 TLTSAAEHKGTVTL

-680 QKSNLVLTVGVED
+680 QKSNLVLTVGKED

-717 AITDVGGTDT
+717 AITDIGGTDT

-751 ATANA
+751 ATANST
-756 ALDLAKG
+756 LDLAKG
-763 TNLTQLVLMSNEAVD
+763 TDLTQLVLMSNEAVD

-812 GDEDAVNPL
+812 GDEDAV
-821 VPTTVATI
+821 VAGTTVRTT

-844 VAVKIGAPLQNLTN
+844 VAVKVGAPLQNLTN
-858 LAGNGITAYNLGQL
+858 LAGAGITNYNLGQL

-886 EIANNGTTTTI
+886 EVANKGTTTTI

-955 TLAGGNDVFNA
+955 TLAAGNDVFNA

-981 NNTVT
+981 NNTIT

-1014 GAGDDTVAA
+1014 GAGDDTVSA

-1034 GKADA
+1034 GKADKV
-1039 ATFNYDTAGQ
+1039 TFNYDTVGQ
-1049 QNLATNVIAGSG
+1049 QNLATNVVAGSG
-1061 TNATINIVNGG
+1061 TSASINFDNNNDGT
-1072 VDGLLSTAVDNVTTT
+1072 VDTVF
-1087 YGFAVGD
+1087 GFAVGD
-1094 GAEASL
+1094 GAEASI

-1114 NGRSAINVDG
+1114 NGRSAFEQTTDTAITAG
-1124 VAVAP
+1124 
-1129 TNAGVIGAANYDANQ
+1129 TTAGVEGAQ
-1144 SNLVVFTVNPTAGQS
+1144 SNLIVLTGATAQ
-1159 FTGGSAADVFMDISA
+1159 TAAIAGGSAADVVLDLRTGA
-1174 GVGTAYNVSTGAG
+1174 GGAYNVSTGAG

-1213 LSAAAAAGVN
+1213 LSAAAGAD

-1243 KTGVDKLD
+1243 TVLNDGFDV
-1251 LSSFTTGTAA
+1251 
-1261 KLTSTAWADL
+1261 STVPATLGAQADL
-1271 AADAD
+1271 KSLDYDGNGANDI
-1276 AAAETVAVDAVT
+1276 TVAGGYVT
-1288 GEVTIGLSGGG
+1288 TSVG
-1299 NAVIGKDVS
+1299 VIGGADGKVT
-1308 VASVIN
+1308 VAGMLSF
-1314 YLAANSTTVNDTFF
+1314 LAANAKNVNDIYLFNADT
-1328 FRYDS
+1328 
-1333 NGTGAIDAADSAVFF
+1333 NGTAGIGAGDNTFVF

-1359 VGSAT
+1359 VGAQAT
-1364 NSVAGFSVATD
+1364 ALTIADFI
-1375 LV
+1375 

>member
-1 MSAHEWFTAEDYLKN
+1 MAASATSMEYVQKMFLAYFGRPVAPTGQEYYGQLVDAGNVAALQDDFWNSVESQGKFGALSTEGKVNAIFNQLFARDAAAAGLTYWTTEINAGRVSLPQAALTILNSAAADDLAVFNAKLEVANAFTAELDTTAEI
-16 KLATKAVSDAGITDL
+16 LAYQSNIDEARDLLVSI
-31 PALMVAFEKAGF
+31 K
-43 VGADGA
+43 
-49 YKHFQMYG
+49 
-57 NAEGISPNK
+57 S
-66 YFNATQY
+66 
-73 LQAKAADALGS
+73 QAQADAAVADIQNIVADIVAGGS
-84 ASDYNVGL
+84 A
-92 VASAIA
+92 
-98 GLGMSA
+98 
-104 WDHYQKFGA
+104 
-113 TEGKFGINPSNAF
+113 E
-126 DQETYLNAKAA
+126 DQ
-137 LVGKTAT
+137 
-144 EVKDAIT
+144 
-151 NAGMT
+151 
-156 VLQHYMQFAGQTG
+156 
-169 EVSLSTNVAVPA
+169 
-181 DKQVG
+181 
-186 GTTGR
+186 

-199 DTATANVF
+199 DVATANVF
-207 NSGLVYVPGGNDR
+207 NAPMVFVPDGSDR
-220 INALQNEDV
+220 ILSLQDEDV
-229 LTGAAGRTDNTL
+229 LTGIAGRTDNTL
-241 NVTLGNANDNGLAT
+241 NVTMGNTNADEGTTAT
-255 VTPYLNGI
+255 TTPVLNNI

-292 VTADATTVNV
+292 VTADAAAVNV

-315 NTASDN
+315 NTASDD
-321 VNVTFQYKTGV
+321 VAVTFQYKTGV

-410 TAGGIANPGSI
+410 APGGIANPGSI

-465 NDKFW
+465 DDKFW

-482 RDQINGGAGNNT
+482 RDQIDGGAGANT

-538 LRDEKGV
+538 LRDEKGA

-567 HHGITGHGAQ
+567 HHGISFHGAQ

-751 ATANA
+751 ATANST
-756 ALDLAKG
+756 LDLAKG
-763 TNLTQLVLMSNEAVD
+763 TDLTQLVLMSNEAVD
-778 ENNEVFS
+778 QNNEVFS

-812 GDEDAVNPL
+812 GDEDAV
-821 VPTTVATI
+821 VAGTTVRI
-829 QNFNGLTLENNTGDA
+829 NQNFNGLTLENNTGDA

-955 TLAGGNDVFNA
+955 TLAGGDDVFNA

-981 NNTVT
+981 DNNIT

-991 DYIYSGAGRDV
+991 DYIYSGAGRDI

-1014 GAGDDTVAA
+1014 GAGDDTVSA

-1039 ATFNYDTAGQ
+1039 ATFNYDTAAQ
-1049 QNLATNVIAGSG
+1049 LALATNVIAGSG
-1061 TNATINIVNGG
+1061 TNAVINFVDAG
-1072 VDGLLSTAVDNVTTT
+1072 VDGVVGTVDDVVTT

-1094 GAEASL
+1094 GAEASI
-1100 KFTGITFD
+1100 KFTGTTFD
-1108 ATASTL
+1108 AVASTL
-1114 NGRSAINVDG
+1114 NGRSAITS
-1124 VAVAP
+1124 AL
-1129 TNAGVIGAANYDANQ
+1129 NATPVVEANQ
-1144 SNLVVFTVNPTAGQS
+1144 SNLIVLTGAVDQVLPIS
-1159 FTGGSAADVFMDISA
+1159 GGSAADVVLDFRTT
-1174 GVGTAYNVSTGAG
+1174 GVGATGYTVNTGAG
-1187 NDAIVIAQTNT
+1187 NDAIVISQVSDA
-1198 GAHTITGGTGADRVV
+1198 GHTITAGAGADRIV
-1213 LSAAAAAGVN
+1213 LSATTGVAADSIVI
-1223 TVVLAEGDSTA
+1223 AEGDSVRGAHDIISNFESGT
-1234 SAWDVITNF
+1234 DV
-1243 KTGVDKLD
+1243 LD
-1251 LSSFTTGTAA
+1251 LASFAVGSAANVTGLVAGF
-1261 KLTSTAWADL
+1261 DM
-1271 AADAD
+1271 DRD
-1276 AAAETVAVDAVT
+1276 GNAETFAVNAVT
-1288 GEVTIGLSGGG
+1288 GEITITDGDVVRGENFFGGVFT
-1299 NAVIGKDVS
+1299 AD
-1308 VASVIN
+1308 ALLT
-1314 YLAANSTTVNDTFF
+1314 YLAANATVVNDVFWF
-1328 FRYDS
+1328 NYDS
-1333 NGTGAIDAADSAVFF
+1333 NGNGVIGAEDNAYVF

-1359 VGSAT
+1359 VGTAAAAAAFDAS
-1364 NSVAGFSVATD
+1364 TD
-1375 LV
+1375 II